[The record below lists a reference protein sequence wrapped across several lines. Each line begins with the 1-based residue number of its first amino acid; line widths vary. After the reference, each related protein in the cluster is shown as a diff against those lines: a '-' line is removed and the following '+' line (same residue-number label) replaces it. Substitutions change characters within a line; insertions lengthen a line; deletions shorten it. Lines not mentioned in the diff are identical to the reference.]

1 MSFKLLNII
10 FKLDILF
17 KRNRRRGY
25 IAREAIKEKR
35 KTNNIMLKRRS
46 NKLNLQ
52 ELKKCP

>member
-25 IAREAIKEKR
+25 IAREAIEEEEK
-35 KTNNIMLKRRS
+35 NKRRYD
-46 NKLNLQ
+46 K
-52 ELKKCP
+52 EIV